1 MIERM
6 TDRAREALAAAHAAA
21 GECGHGA
28 VQAPH
33 LVLGILA
40 NPQTKGGQAL
50 HHAGLTYAAVLDAVG
65 GMYERPADGSGVES
79 FGHEVGM
86 LLRGAARE
94 ARTRDEQLVGTAHL
108 ALACTRDDGVTSIG
122 PIVAGRERVIRATAL
137 GLLERAARLEAR
149 LTATEGAVPARLD
162 AASMEELL
170 LESPE
175 LLKTAKVVE
184 LLLALPQL
192 GRVRVGTILARCAIA
207 PGRTLGSLSLHQREE
222 LRRAL

>member
-50 HHAGLTYAAVLDAVG
+50 HHAGLRYAGVLDVVG
-65 GMYERPADGSGVES
+65 EMYERGPDGCAVES
-79 FGHEVGM
+79 FGHEAGM

-94 ARTRDEQLVGTAHL
+94 ARARDEQLVGTAHL
-108 ALACTRDDGVTSIG
+108 ALACTRDNGVTSIG

-137 GLLERAARLEAR
+137 GLLERAARLEAQLAAR
-149 LTATEGAVPARLD
+149 EGGVHARLD
-162 AASMEELL
+162 AASLEELL
-170 LESPE
+170 LEPPE
-175 LLKTAKVVE
+175 LLKTAKVME

-192 GRVRVGTILARCAIA
+192 GRVRVGSILAQCAIP
-207 PGRTLGSLSLHQREE
+207 PGRTLGSLTLRQREE
-222 LRRAL
+222 LRRAI